1 LTKHISLEELY
12 RRTITFP
19 GPDIPLSGLLTALDT
34 VEEEL
39 AHAHDQATIRLRARF
54 KRETDYLHPDDR
66 ELDVYELEVTTN
78 QILPRVF
85 RGGFLLTLWSV
96 FETVAKR
103 MAEYACNTRGLPTV
117 QPQFRQP
124 HFLKSLQKV
133 FTETLGIVA
142 FPDAAEYD
150 ELDTLRQIRNAL
162 IHHNGNINAL
172 PGSMRNLSPEGYA
185 GLGFSIYT
193 DLHETFFVPDAVF
206 LARSLTLV
214 RGYLTSLSERVYVSV
229 HPQPL
234 GD

>member
-1 LTKHISLEELY
+1 MTEHISLEEMY

-19 GPDIPLSGLLTALDT
+19 GPAIPLSGLLIALDT

-39 AHAHDQATIRLRARF
+39 VHARDQVTIRLRARHE
-54 KRETDYLHPDDR
+54 RETDYLHPDDR
-66 ELDVYELEVTTN
+66 ELDVYELEVKTN
-78 QILPRVF
+78 QIFPRVF

-103 MAEYACNTRGLPTV
+103 MAEYACNTRGFPTV
-117 QPQFRQP
+117 QPQFRKP
-124 HFLKSLQKV
+124 HILKSLQTV

-162 IHHNGNINAL
+162 IHHNGSVNAL
-172 PGSMRNLSPEGYA
+172 PDSMHNLSPEGYA
-185 GLGFSIYT
+185 SLGLSIYT
-193 DLHETFFVPDAVF
+193 DLHETFFVPDAAF

-214 RGYLTSLSERVYVSV
+214 RGVSHISV
-229 HPQPL
+229 
-234 GD
+234 